1 LSSEFRKTDVEIAVV
16 SAENPEVHILT
27 PDEIEVELNKIGES
41 D

>member
-1 LSSEFRKTDVEIAVV
+1 MSSEFRKTDVEIAVV
-16 SAENPEVHILT
+16 TKEHPEVHILT

>member
-1 LSSEFRKTDVEIAVV
+1 LSSEFRKTDIEIAIVT
-16 SAENPEVHILT
+16 AENPEIHVLT

>member
-1 LSSEFRKTDVEIAVV
+1 LSSEFRKTDIEVAIV
-16 SAENPEVHILT
+16 SDENPEVHVLT

>member
-1 LSSEFRKTDVEIAVV
+1 MSSEFRKTDVEMAIVT
-16 SAENPEVHILT
+16 SEFPEVHVLT